1 MTKIV
6 FRKTRFLDGER
17 IFNLYYKEL
26 GSARSIVKVKKQ
38 LGSAAINPKTGRQVN
53 DMALWGSMYRWAM
66 NNLDVSYKIFLEAMR
81 DEGKYHT
88 FEEWK
93 EFIFEKAEIIV
104 KRNPRT
110 FRNWKQRIGQE

>member
-1 MTKIV
+1 MAKIV
-6 FRKTRFLDGER
+6 FRKTRFLDGEK
-17 IFNLYYKEL
+17 IFKLYYTEL

-88 FEEWK
+88 FDEWK

>member
-1 MTKIV
+1 MTPIV

-17 IFNLYYKEL
+17 IFRLYFTEL
-26 GSARSIVKVKKQ
+26 GSARSIVKVKNQ
-38 LGSAAINPKTGRQVN
+38 LGRDAVNPKTGRPVG

-66 NNLDVSYKIFLEAMR
+66 NHLDESYQIFLAAMR

-88 FEEWK
+88 FDEWK
-93 EFIFEKAEIIV
+93 TFIFEKADIIV

-110 FRNWKQRIGQE
+110 FRNWKNRIGQE